1 MTKKSRHEAFKLR
14 LFVSYATEDQRL
26 VKLFIDALDAQLS
39 HCVDVYVDF
48 RSVLEGTNLT
58 RDIFESGI
66 SKSHLVVAFWST
78 YGVQSRW
85 VRYEILLTRM
95 LGKILIPVIVDKQA
109 EESLDLGFTRLDSEK
124 YYVGYKSNDSNQ
136 MTSGLVALV
145 EEWFNRFWVYHY
157 FTRYITRFSSGPI
170 EDEFYEFAQE
180 LLERDNRYL
189 IFKAGTPA
197 LLLRDE
203 TFTPNRMEYLE
214 RLIRTYS
221 TERSSSKGI
230 YLFDYRK
237 THHRLAG
244 ADRENL
250 KEFAEGVVVKLDH
263 SRLKVE
269 GLKSRQF
276 VSYLPSGI
284 WGEDKGCLILRE
296 PVHGEFAGLVF
307 LKGRELNTV
316 RSFYLNLISET
327 NIMGYRCWSNKL
339 LQL

>member
-1 MTKKSRHEAFKLR
+1 VNKKSSQEAFKLR
-14 LFVSYATEDQRL
+14 LFVSYAAEDQEL
-26 VKLFIDALDAQLS
+26 VKLFTDALGRQLS
-39 HCVDVYVDF
+39 HYVDVYVDF
-48 RSVLEGTNLT
+48 RSVLVGTNLI
-58 RDIFESGI
+58 RDIFANGI
-66 SKSHLVVAFWST
+66 SRSHLIVAFWSK
-78 YGVQSRW
+78 YAVESRW

-95 LGKILIPVIVDKQA
+95 LGKILIPVVMDTQA
-109 EESLDLGFTRLDSEK
+109 EKSLDLGFTRLDSEK

-136 MTSGLVALV
+136 MISGLVALV
-145 EEWFNRFWVYHY
+145 EEWFNKFRVYNY
-157 FTRYITRFSSGPI
+157 FARYITRFSSGPV

-180 LLERDNRYL
+180 LLEQDNRYL
-189 IFKAGTPA
+189 LFKAGTPA

-221 TERSSSKGI
+221 IERSSSKGI

-237 THHRLAG
+237 THHRLVG
-244 ADRENL
+244 ANRENL
-250 KEFAEGVVVKLDH
+250 REFAKGVLVKLDH
-263 SRLKVE
+263 SRIDVD

-284 WGEDKGCLILRE
+284 WGENKGCLILRE

-316 RSFYLNLISET
+316 RSFYLNLISGT
-327 NIMGYRCWSNKL
+327 NIMDYRCWGNKL
-339 LQL
+339 LQS